1 MSIPGLGQFTT
12 QTAAASTNRTITLH
26 PFWEWRFEVPRSS
39 PQGVTVRLTNGTAE
53 RDGTELAL
61 NKTYTFVRT
70 KSKLVTYKGCTLEV
84 SGETSS
90 DSVVQYAHP
99 EHSPLL
105 SQLNVHFVLQD
116 QRRVAGD
123 AIKRQTAYHG
133 HGHHHQPPPQGPRV
147 MICGPG
153 SSGKTTL
160 ARTLTALATRMGSQ
174 PLVASV
180 DPGEGL
186 LSLPGTMSAAVFG
199 TLMDVEEPAGGFGV
213 SSTPSSGPSAVPVK
227 LPMVYYF
234 GREKVSDD
242 VPLWKDLTGKL
253 ASSVRAKLRENEDV
267 RAAGL
272 ILDTPAVDVAKA
284 DSMKEGVEVLVHAV
298 REFGIDII
306 TVLGSEPLAAAL
318 QQALVNDKTALG
330 EPITIVP
337 LDKSDGVANRDKGW
351 MQMTREM
358 AIKEYFFGD
367 AKRTL
372 SPFTQSVSYDDIA
385 IFRATTDDLG
395 DEYGDDQQNVLEP
408 ADITP
413 EMSHW
418 TLAVMDASVNDPP
431 ETIRLAPVIGFIA
444 IAEVDEDRRRL
455 KFLSPVSGRL
465 GNKPLVWA
473 SWPEPYINLLG

>member
-1 MSIPGLGQFTT
+1 M
-12 QTAAASTNRTITLH
+12 
-26 PFWEWRFEVPRSS
+26 PRSS

-105 SQLNVHFVLQD
+105 SHLNVHFVLQD

-298 REFGIDII
+298 REFGSKFYLGLSAIRRYVWLLILTACIVDII

-385 IFRATTDDLG
+385 IFRATTDG
-395 DEYGDDQQNVLEP
+395 K
-408 ADITP
+408 
-413 EMSHW
+413 
-418 TLAVMDASVNDPP
+418 
-431 ETIRLAPVIGFIA
+431 TI
-444 IAEVDEDRRRL
+444 
-455 KFLSPVSGRL
+455 
-465 GNKPLVWA
+465 LV
-473 SWPEPYINLLG
+473 PQTHH